1 MSVVA
6 AALPGVTAGAA
17 PAPAGVPRLLAGL
30 RAHRGRM
37 SLAEHRRWYGPLPRG
52 SRSTRGALT
61 DAVHRAGLT
70 GRGGAGFPTAVKLES
85 VSGSRTRP
93 VVVVNGMEGEP
104 GSAKDRHLLANLPHL
119 VLDGAAAAAGEVG
132 AEAVMLAVRCDR
144 VEAVESLSRA
154 VAERCRDRID
164 RVQPEVHPGPPRY
177 VGGEETALVHW
188 LNGGPMRPTSQ
199 PERPF
204 RHGVDGRPTLI
215 LNVETAAQLA
225 LIARYGGDWFRSVGL
240 PAATGTALVTV
251 GGAVAHGGV
260 AEIVLGA
267 PLRAVVE
274 AHEPVLEP
282 SMVLAGGYFGGWIP
296 WRQAAGMTADPASLR
311 AAGAG
316 FGPGILIVAPA
327 GACVIDETARIV
339 AYLAREGAGQCG
351 PCTHGVAA
359 VARDLGELCTPYA
372 SGRTTDRLRRRI
384 EMIDGRGA
392 CALPDG
398 VRRLIASVLTGF
410 ATHVEL
416 HERGSACSGLTGV
429 PLHLP
434 AGPRSEDDWR

>member
-1 MSVVA
+1 MSVLP
-6 AALPGVTAGAA
+6 AALPGATAGAA

-37 SLAEHRRWYGPLPRG
+37 SLTEHRRWYGPLPRC
-52 SRSTRGALT
+52 SRSTRGTLT
-61 DAVHRAGLT
+61 EAVHRAGLT

-85 VSGSRTRP
+85 VGGSRTRP

-132 AEAVMLAVRCDR
+132 AEAVMLAVRRDR
-144 VEAVESLSRA
+144 AEAVESLSRA
-154 VAERCRDRID
+154 VAERCRDRIEP
-164 RVQPEVHPGPPRY
+164 VQPEVHAGPPRY

-215 LNVETAAQLA
+215 LNAETAAQLA
-225 LIARYGGDWFRSVGL
+225 LIARYGGEWFRSVGL
-240 PAATGTALVTV
+240 PDATGTALVTV
-251 GGAVAHGGV
+251 GGAVARGGV

-274 AHEPVLEP
+274 AHDPVLEP
-282 SMVLAGGYFGGWIP
+282 TMVLAGGYFGGWIP
-296 WRQAAGMTADPASLR
+296 WRQAAGMTVDPASLH

-316 FGPGILIVAPA
+316 LGPGILIVAPA

-351 PCTHGVAA
+351 PCTHGVGA
-359 VARDLGELCTPYA
+359 VARDLEELCSPYA

-398 VRRLIASVLTGF
+398 VRRLVASVLTGF
-410 ATHVEL
+410 AAHVER
-416 HERGSACSGLTGV
+416 HERGSACSGLTRV